1 MTHHLVRRVPD
12 ELLSTE
18 GSNAERLWRAG
29 RLTRWLDVRGVRGV
43 TAYDLDAERRRRATK
58 KENP

>member
-1 MTHHLVRRVPD
+1 
-12 ELLSTE
+12 LLSTE